1 MCFIGIEFC
10 TCLGATGKIATM
22 TEQIAAAEISAP
34 HALSPQAHRA
44 ARIDLLGTLE
54 YPADLPVVLR
64 REDLAKAISEN
75 QVVIV
80 CGETGSGKTTQLPKI
95 CLSIGRGVQGA
106 IAHTQ
111 PRRVAA
117 RTVASRIAHELKT
130 ELGGMVGYKIRFN
143 EIGRAHV

>member
-1 MCFIGIEFC
+1 MVQQVKFR
-10 TCLGATGKIATM
+10 AM
-22 TEQIAAAEISAP
+22 THPTTAP
-34 HALSPQAHRA
+34 ETVFPVAPSPQTRRA
-44 ARIDLLGTLE
+44 ARIALLGPLE

-64 REDLAKAISEN
+64 REELAQAISEH

-95 CLSIGRGVQGA
+95 CISIGRGIQGA

-117 RTVASRIAHELKT
+117 RTVASRIAFELKT
-130 ELGGMVGYKIRFN
+130 EMGGMVGWMQN
-143 EIGRAHV
+143 GLEPVTLV

>member
-1 MCFIGIEFC
+1 MNLPANPTPPAG
-10 TCLGATGKIATM
+10 TSVTAAT
-22 TEQIAAAEISAP
+22 AEVSSTP
-34 HALSPQAHRA
+34 LSDNSVQARRA
-44 ARIDLLGTLE
+44 ARIAAVQPIE

-64 REDLAKAISEN
+64 REELAQAIMAN

-117 RTVASRIAHELKT
+117 RTVASRIAFELKT
-130 ELGGMVGYKIRFN
+130 EMGGMVGWMQN
-143 EIGRAHV
+143 GLEPVTLV